1 MGGAM
6 RVVTSQVSPGAV
18 PSRRTA
24 DEFVS
29 GGEPPVGLR
38 PEIAASWRR
47 CRTSGVDPDTD
58 LGNVPFNAE
67 IDTESR
73 LLRAARPVLDHLVNR
88 LSGTR
93 TSVIL
98 TDPAARILDRW
109 VGEAVLRGKLDQVA
123 AAPGAVYREEIV
135 GTNGLGTA
143 VEERRVV
150 QIAGPEHFVEAL
162 RSFTCVGVPIHD
174 PLTGHFEGVLDITC
188 PYENTNGF
196 LLSTITENARSIEQR
211 LLEQASG
218 RERELLDHFLRVA
231 RRSNRPVVTLNEN
244 VIISNSAAAGLL
256 GPTDHGL
263 LWELAVEAL
272 AGDHEVVGEVRLSG
286 DREVSIRCGRIGE
299 GRAAVGAIVEIGEH
313 ERDHPCPGTAGATP
327 PPDYGLAGRGPAYT
341 RLCAEVLEHAGHRL
355 PLIVTGEAGAGKL
368 AVAEAVHKCAV
379 QAEPFAIVDAALL
392 LAEGPTP
399 WLRRVKSALGS
410 PGGTLVVRH
419 TEVLDRRTMLA
430 LCGLMDIQGEGRA
443 PRLIA
448 TMTDEERSCE
458 AAEVVAGLFVA
469 RIEVPPLRDRL
480 EDIPCLVETF
490 IRRHATEARVRCS
503 PEVLQA
509 LTRLDW
515 PGNIRQLENLVRGV
529 LVRRHRGDVCLVD
542 LPPAYLAAAR
552 RRRLTRIEQ
561 VERDA
566 ILATLRTA
574 GNKVEAARLL
584 GISRAT
590 LYRKI
595 RTYGI
600 SPDRQAFS

>member
-1 MGGAM
+1 M
-6 RVVTSQVSPGAV
+6 RVLTSRGSPGPV
-18 PSRRTA
+18 PSRRAA

-47 CRTSGVDPDTD
+47 SRTSGVSPDTD
-58 LGNVPFNAE
+58 LGNVPFDCE
-67 IDTESR
+67 IDTGSR
-73 LLRAARPVLDHLVNR
+73 LLRAARPVLDHLVDR

-109 VGEAVLRGKLDQVA
+109 VGEAFLREKLDQVA
-123 AAPGAVYREEIV
+123 AAPGAVYGEEIV

-162 RSFTCVGVPIHD
+162 RSFTCIGVPIRH

-188 PYENTNGF
+188 PYEDTNGF
-196 LLSTITENARSIEQR
+196 LLSTILENARSIEQR
-211 LLEQASG
+211 LLEQASQ

-231 RRSNRPVVTLNEN
+231 RRSNRPVVTLNED
-244 VIISNSAAAGLL
+244 VIISNAAAARLL
-256 GPTDHGL
+256 GPADHGL

-272 AGDHEVVGEVRLSG
+272 AGDHEVVGEVRLGG
-286 DREVSIRCGRIGE
+286 DLAVSIRCCRIGE
-299 GRAAVGAIVEIGEH
+299 GGEAVGAIVELDEGH
-313 ERDHPCPGTAGATP
+313 RACPETTGAAP
-327 PPDYGLAGRGPAYT
+327 PRDYGLAGRGPAYA
-341 RLCAEVLEHAGHRL
+341 RLCAEVVEHAGHRL
-355 PLIVTGEAGAGKL
+355 PLIVTGEAGVGKL
-368 AVAEAVHKCAV
+368 AVAEAVHKCAAE
-379 QAEPFAIVDAALL
+379 AEPFAVVDAALL
-392 LAEGPTP
+392 LAEGPTQ
-399 WLRRVKSALGS
+399 WLRRVKSGFGS

-419 TEVLDRRTMLA
+419 TEVLDRRTILA
-430 LCGLMDIQGEGRA
+430 LCGLMDVQGEGRA

-458 AAEVVAGLFVA
+458 AAEVVAGWFVA
-469 RIEVPPLRDRL
+469 RIEVPPLRGRL

-509 LTRLDW
+509 LSRLDW
-515 PGNIRQLENLVRGV
+515 PGNVRQLENLVRGV

-552 RRRLTRIEQ
+552 RRRLTWIEQ

-566 ILATLRTA
+566 IVAALRTA

-595 RTYGI
+595 RTYSI
-600 SPDRQAFS
+600 SPERQAFS

>member
-6 RVVTSQVSPGAV
+6 SVLTSRGSPGPV
-18 PSRRTA
+18 PSRHAA

-38 PEIAASWRR
+38 PEIAASWLRS
-47 CRTSGVDPDTD
+47 RTSGVSPDTD
-58 LGNVPFNAE
+58 LGNVPFDRE

-73 LLRAARPVLDHLVNR
+73 LLRAARPVLDHLVDR

-109 VGEAVLRGKLDQVA
+109 VGEAFLREKLDQVA
-123 AAPGAVYREEIV
+123 AAPGAVYGEEIV

-143 VEERRVV
+143 VEERSVV
-150 QIAGPEHFVEAL
+150 QIAGPEHFAEAL
-162 RSFTCVGVPIHD
+162 RSFTCIGVPIRH

-188 PYENTNGF
+188 PYEDTNEL
-196 LLSTITENARSIEQR
+196 LLSTILENARSIEQR
-211 LLEQASG
+211 LLEQASR

-231 RRSNRPVVTLNEN
+231 RRSNRPVVTLNED
-244 VIISNSAAAGLL
+244 VIISNAAAARLL

-272 AGDHEVVGEVRLSG
+272 AGDHEVVGEVRLGG
-286 DREVSIRCGRIGE
+286 DLAVSIRCSRIGE
-299 GRAAVGAIVEIGEH
+299 GRAALGAIVELDER
-313 ERDHPCPGTAGATP
+313 ERDHAGPDTTGAAP
-327 PPDYGLAGRGPAYT
+327 PRAHGLAGRGPAYA

-355 PLIVTGEAGAGKL
+355 PLIVTGEAGVGKL
-368 AVAEAVHKCAV
+368 AVAEAVHKCAA
-379 QAEPFAIVDAALL
+379 QAELFAVVDAALL
-392 LAEGPTP
+392 LAEGPTH
-399 WLRRVKSALGS
+399 WLRRVKSGFGS

-419 TEVLDRRTMLA
+419 TEVLDRRTILA
-430 LCGLMDIQGEGRA
+430 LCGLMDVQGEGRA

-458 AAEVVAGLFVA
+458 AAEVVAGWFVA

-490 IRRHATEARVRCS
+490 IRRHAAEARVRCS

-509 LTRLDW
+509 LSRLDW
-515 PGNIRQLENLVRGV
+515 PGNVRQLENLVRGV
-529 LVRRHRGDVCLVD
+529 LVRRYRGDVCLVD
-542 LPPAYLAAAR
+542 LPPVYVAAAR

-566 ILATLRTA
+566 IVAALRTA
-574 GNKVEAARLL
+574 GNKVEAARFL

-595 RTYGI
+595 RTYSI
-600 SPDRQAFS
+600 SPERPAFT